1 MKAVETVPKEAEKL
15 RKLLAELKLL
25 DLEYKIAKLDDK
37 ILIPIKKVTDEI
49 KHLKIV
55 ERKVERLLKKQ
66 KRICADKFTKTER
79 KYIPKSYDIV
89 GDIAIIEMPNELKG
103 KEKEVAEYIMKT
115 NKTINIVAKK
125 VGIHHGVYRTQ
136 NLKVIFGENRKET
149 IHKENN
155 VLIKLNVE
163 TCYFSPRLSRE
174 RERISQLVKNGETVL
189 VMFSGVAPYPLVI
202 SKNSNPQDVYGI
214 ELNPEAHIY
223 AAENARCNKLM
234 NVHLIHGDVKKVCS
248 DFYKYI
254 IGLKSSISR
263 GELKERLK
271 INPQLVEFHL
281 FEEDLYGNK
290 ENLERAIRYLQSKG
304 IRVMLHMPFT
314 FKGKKFTL
322 AVADSAGP
330 ISMLRL
336 LGKICKKYRIG
347 AVVHPSEFVEC
358 AKEDKHLLIKNLMK
372 LEDYYDFFYF
382 ENVTNCIY
390 STTETIYEISKKSG
404 MKNVCIDL
412 AHLFGVYKNNDKII
426 DHIKKLSKHFNT
438 YFHINDCDGMTH
450 STEIGKG
457 KIDFG
462 KVLPYVSFGVVEI
475 VSKDEFDPKE
485 MIRSYKKLSQA
496 KAEPK
501 KFDRIIMP
509 LPMLAED
516 FLESAKKM
524 SSVGTMIHFY
534 DFAHENELPESSVA
548 KIKRHFPNAR
558 IMRWVK
564 CGQYAPGK
572 WRICVDFEVR

>member
-1 MKAVETVPKEAEKL
+1 V
-15 RKLLAELKLL
+15 
-25 DLEYKIAKLDDK
+25 
-37 ILIPIKKVTDEI
+37 
-49 KHLKIV
+49 V
-55 ERKVERLLKKQ
+55 ERKLERLLKRQ
-66 KRICADKFTKTER
+66 KDILAENFTQTEMEH
-79 KYIPKSYDIV
+79 IPKSYDII
-89 GDIAIIEMPNELKG
+89 GDIAIIEMPDELKG
-103 KEKEVAEYIMKT
+103 RDREVAEYIMRT
-115 NKTINIVAKK
+115 NKTIKVVAKK
-125 VGIHHGVYRTQ
+125 IGIHHGVYRTQ
-136 NLKVIFGENRKET
+136 DLKVILGENRKET

-163 TCYFSPRLSRE
+163 TCYFSPRLSHE
-174 RERISQLVKNGETVL
+174 RKRISQLVKNGEEIL

-202 SKNSNPQDVYGI
+202 SKNSNPKNVYGV

-223 AAENARCNKLM
+223 AAENARNNKLM
-234 NVHLIHGDVKKVCS
+234 NVNLIHGDVRKVCS

-254 IGLKSSISR
+254 IGLKSSIDP

-271 INPQLVEFHL
+271 VNPQLIEFHL
-281 FEEDLYGNK
+281 FEEDLYENK
-290 ENLERAIRYLQSKG
+290 ANLEKSIEYLQSKG

-322 AVADSAGP
+322 AVKDVAGP
-330 ISMLRL
+330 ISMLRI
-336 LGKICKKYRIG
+336 LGKICKKYKIG
-347 AVVHPSEFVEC
+347 AVVHPSEFVEGV
-358 AKEDKHLLIKNLMK
+358 KEEKQLLIENLMK

-390 STTETIYEISKKSG
+390 STTGAVYEISKKSG
-404 MKNVCIDL
+404 IKNVCIDL
-412 AHLFGVYKNNDKII
+412 AHLFGVYKDNNKII
-426 DHIKKLSKHFNT
+426 NHIKKLSKHFNT
-438 YFHINDCDGMTH
+438 YFHVNDCDGVTH

-457 KIDFG
+457 KIDFER
-462 KVLPYVSFGVVEI
+462 VLPCINFGVAEI
-475 VSKDEFDPKE
+475 VSKDEFNPKE
-485 MIRSYKKLSQA
+485 MIRSYKRLSKI

-509 LPMLAED
+509 LPKSAED
-516 FLESAKKM
+516 FLESAKNV
-524 SSVGTMIHFY
+524 SSKGTVIHFY